1 MCSVQT
7 VPVQEHLSILTWQ
20 KNWTDD
26 MKTAIKIKTL
36 NGENT
41 QKSEAIN
48 ELKV

>member
-1 MCSVQT
+1 
-7 VPVQEHLSILTWQ
+7 
-20 KNWTDD
+20 

-48 ELKV
+48 ELKVWKSIGKPVWIDFPATYS